1 MVSAQACFSIRIF
14 RPTHS
19 QSYPNFVRPEA
30 WQQTPSIA
38 AGLRCGP
45 ICCSQHSML
54 PALVQILI
62 EQGASFR
69 FLFENTCKDAY
80 TRVRRHFGRPFQRTN
95 YLMLRYLFYHNMWRC
110 YLASC
115 IQNAD
120 TCLPDVRGLN
130 PRFGTMIKSFLQECS
145 RNERLGIQAPLNGP
159 FQRPWG
165 FPCLLAQFRTGCCTH
180 CVFRRDVWLTYSGGE
195 LRMRRIDMR
204 IFDTRPAAIFGER
217 SSN

>member
-1 MVSAQACFSIRIF
+1 
-14 RPTHS
+14 
-19 QSYPNFVRPEA
+19 
-30 WQQTPSIA
+30 
-38 AGLRCGP
+38 
-45 ICCSQHSML
+45 ML

-80 TRVRRHFGRPFQRTN
+80 TMVRRHFERPFQRTN
-95 YLMLRYLFYHNMWRC
+95 YLMLRYLFHHNMWRC

-115 IQNAD
+115 IHSFAYGD
-120 TCLPDVRGLN
+120 RKAPILPDVSGLS

-145 RNERLGIQAPLNGP
+145 RNKRLGIQAPLNATLDS
-159 FQRPWG
+159 PWG
-165 FPCLLAQFRTGCCTH
+165 FPCLIAQFRTGYCTH
-180 CVFRRDVWLTYSGGE
+180 CVVRRAEWCLNRRCE

>member
-1 MVSAQACFSIRIF
+1 
-14 RPTHS
+14 
-19 QSYPNFVRPEA
+19 
-30 WQQTPSIA
+30 
-38 AGLRCGP
+38 
-45 ICCSQHSML
+45 ML

-80 TRVRRHFGRPFQRTN
+80 TMVRRHFERPFQRTN

-115 IQNAD
+115 IHSFAKASFM
-120 TCLPDVRGLN
+120 TAAPTLPDVSGLS

-145 RNERLGIQAPLNGP
+145 RNERLGIQTPLNEV
-159 FQRPWG
+159 FLSPWG
-165 FPCLLAQFRTGCCTH
+165 FPCLIAQFRTGYCTH
-180 CVFRRDVWLTYSGGE
+180 CLVNQAEWLLMCGRE

-204 IFDTRPAAIFGER
+204 IFDTRLAAGER

>member
-1 MVSAQACFSIRIF
+1 
-14 RPTHS
+14 
-19 QSYPNFVRPEA
+19 
-30 WQQTPSIA
+30 
-38 AGLRCGP
+38 
-45 ICCSQHSML
+45 ML

-80 TRVRRHFGRPFQRTN
+80 TMVRRHFERPFQRTN
-95 YLMLRYLFYHNMWRC
+95 YLMLRYLFHHNMWRC

-115 IQNAD
+115 IHSFAKASFM
-120 TCLPDVRGLN
+120 TAAPTLPDVSGLS

-145 RNERLGIQAPLNGP
+145 RNKRLGIQAPLNAIIQG
-159 FQRPWG
+159 RCG
-165 FPCLLAQFRTGCCTH
+165 FPCLIAKLRTGYCTN
-180 CVFRRDVWLTYSGGE
+180 CVVRRVAWSLYYGGE